1 MSLLWNDRERLK
13 RTGTISDKMYNAPT
27 NFAFYLFRWKAS
39 CSGIVLFTVYFFSV
53 RITTA
58 LLFHNLYRFLKIYVE
73 SICDLCPPHHICYEI
88 NEWQEFIVSQVL
100 FRKKTG
106 KLFKRL
112 SLGQML
118 RRFLFSHR
126 ILCRK
131 QTFLRSFQLSRPI
144 VWFKS
149 VYMSLQ

>member
-1 MSLLWNDRERLK
+1 MVEQGRNLCHFFGMIEKGLKELEESLIKCTTLLQTLRSSSFVERP
-13 RTGTISDKMYNAPT
+13 A
-27 NFAFYLFRWKAS
+27 AVAS
-39 CSGIVLFTVYFFSV
+39 
-53 RITTA
+53 
-58 LLFHNLYRFLKIYVE
+58 LFHNLYRFLKIYVE
-73 SICDLCPPHHICYEI
+73 SICDLCPPYHICYEI

-100 FRKKTG
+100 FHKKTG

-144 VWFKS
+144 V
-149 VYMSLQ
+149 

>member
-1 MSLLWNDRERLK
+1 MSILWNVRERLE
-13 RTGTISDKMYNAPT
+13 RTERISDKMYKLLQTLRSSSFVERPA
-27 NFAFYLFRWKAS
+27 AVAS
-39 CSGIVLFTVYFFSV
+39 FCLLSISCSV

-58 LLFHNLYRFLKIYVE
+58 LLFHNLYRFLKINVE

-88 NEWQEFIVSQVL
+88 NGWQEFSVSQIL
-100 FRKKTG
+100 FHKKTG

-118 RRFLFSHR
+118 RFLFSHR

-144 VWFKS
+144 VKANC
-149 VYMSLQ
+149 LI